1 MNTIFL
7 IFLFIFLSV
16 IFSLIA
22 LIVSAV
28 SYQTSTSSD
37 FVFDQNLIPTQ
48 DNVYSIGSSQS
59 RVKELYLGSGTM
71 FIGATGQ
78 IGNDANGLIY
88 TEYGFASP
96 SIVIGGAIPPF
107 VNQVSEGSQLRFDS
121 VSNRFYYQN
130 LDNVGSLS
138 GIIRSITTFQDLIPG
153 EQGPQGV
160 PGLQGDPG
168 PQGPVGPALTIE
180 GNYPNSTTFFVD
192 GPGSTTGN
200 TGIGWL
206 MSDDGSLYLWSVSPP
221 DQYPP
226 ALGHWYDAGDI
237 QGPQGLQG
245 PQGVQGLQGIQG
257 VQGVTGEQ
265 GIQGIQGNQGIQGPV
280 GPALTI
286 LGNYPDS
293 VTFFTSGPGSTT
305 GVVGEG
311 WLLQSDG
318 SIYLWSTTPPNT
330 FPPTPGHWYDAGDIQ
345 GPAGPPGDQGVQG
358 EQGVPGEKGDQGI
371 QGLQGVQG
379 IQGIQGLTGGSFA
392 PSYASFFSTE
402 LQFMGSRLSQSN
414 LLQATAFRYNQ
425 INASTSDITCSISK
439 NNGSGYVSGDSS
451 IVVNTAGTYQISYLP
466 QIHNDDNG
474 SAISIVNTWL
484 RINGINQQNSGKM
497 MSLHTKYES
506 TQPASNVIKSFN
518 AGDAFEVLYYST
530 NSKIHGQFYSST
542 DVAVSLSVNVPSIQT
557 NIVRVG

>member
-7 IFLFIFLSV
+7 TFLFIFLSV

-48 DNVYSIGSSQS
+48 DSVFSIGSSQS
-59 RVKELYLGSGTM
+59 RVKEIYLGSGTM

-96 SIVIGGAIPPF
+96 SIVVGSAIPPF
-107 VNQVSEGSQLRFDS
+107 VDQVSQGSQLRFDS

-160 PGLQGDPG
+160 EGLQGDPG
-168 PQGPVGPALTIE
+168 PQGAVGPALTIE
-180 GNYPNSTTFFVD
+180 GNYPNSTTFFED

-206 MSDDGSLYLWSVSPP
+206 MENDGSLYLWSVSPP

-226 ALGHWYDAGDI
+226 APGHWYDAGDI

-257 VQGVTGEQ
+257 LA
-265 GIQGIQGNQGIQGPV
+265 

-286 LGNYPDS
+286 LGNYPNS
-293 VTFFTSGPGSTT
+293 TTFLTSGPGSTT
-305 GVVGEG
+305 GTVGNG
-311 WLLQSDG
+311 WLMSNDG
-318 SIYLWSTTPPNT
+318 SLFLWSTSPPNT

-345 GPAGPPGDQGVQG
+345 GPQGP
-358 EQGVPGEKGDQGI
+358 QGVPGPQGI
-371 QGLQGVQG
+371 P
-379 IQGIQGLTGGSFA
+379 GGSFR
-392 PSYASFFSTE
+392 PSYASYLSTQN
-402 LQFMGSRLSQSN
+402 QFMGSYLTQNNVSTITS
-414 LLQATAFRYNQ
+414 LRYNVL
-425 INASTSDITCSISK
+425 NTNTEDIKCETGRD
-439 NNGSGYVSGDSS
+439 NGPGNVAGDSVV
-451 IVVNTAGTYQISYLP
+451 VVNTTGIYQISFIP
-466 QIHNDDNG
+466 QL
-474 SAISIVNTWL
+474 VNTDTRAAQASLWL
-484 RINGINQQNSGKM
+484 RINGRDLEYSGNYITLPSRATNS
-497 MSLHTKYES
+497 
-506 TQPASNVIKSFN
+506 QPTSNIIYSFN
-518 AGDAFEVLYYST
+518 EGDNFEVMYYST
-530 NSKIHGQFYSST
+530 NTNVYCLYNERPGPEATFY
-542 DVAVSLSVNVPSIQT
+542 VPSIQT